1 MPRVKERNITMILFG
16 LFYLALALVGIGIF
30 TVFAWFL
37 ESTRVGK
44 NIIDWIMYVLDLD
57 DSSSYSNKK

>member
-1 MPRVKERNITMILFG
+1 MILFG

-57 DSSSYSNKK
+57 DCSSHSNKK